1 MSGKPT
7 FPYPLVSANRNP
19 SRRGFKFAAT
29 YGALLKQA
37 DKQEPTNQE
46 SAQNRDKFGSMETQ
60 INRRS
65 GLASLVL
72 SVFLLFASSTSEQD
86 LSAEVPQGDNTVVG
100 KQLTWMGGHVL
111 ARVEHSTGWL
121 INSLGGQ
128 RYEVFIF
135 GIDKWEKEAGWSAA
149 PVKVVYEFYRDEPN
163 LPEKFFDFSSRYK
176 LTVVRDT
183 KCDESVKS
191 LSFEAN
197 VSDSGKP
204 LAATYVLKV
213 LDGAPT
219 DVLKP
224 DLILPCFVLR
234 PGQYKVISKG
244 ETL

>member
-1 MSGKPT
+1 M
-7 FPYPLVSANRNP
+7 NQ
-19 SRRGFKFAAT
+19 RGA
-29 YGALLKQA
+29 
-37 DKQEPTNQE
+37 
-46 SAQNRDKFGSMETQ
+46 
-60 INRRS
+60 
-65 GLASLVL
+65 LASLVVSL
-72 SVFLLFASSTSEQD
+72 SMLLGSSTSEEN
-86 LSAEVPQGDNTVVG
+86 LSAKVPQSGTTVVE
-100 KQLTWMGGHVL
+100 KQLAMTGHVL
-111 ARVEHSTGWL
+111 ARIEHLGHF

-128 RYEVFIF
+128 RYEVFVF

-163 LPEKFFDFSSRYK
+163 LPAKFFDFSSRYK

-197 VSDSGKP
+197 VSHSGKP
-204 LAATYVLKV
+204 LPATYVLKV
-213 LDGAPT
+213 LEGVPT

-234 PGQYKVISKG
+234 PGQYKVVSKG

>member
-1 MSGKPT
+1 M
-7 FPYPLVSANRNP
+7 NQ
-19 SRRGFKFAAT
+19 RGA
-29 YGALLKQA
+29 
-37 DKQEPTNQE
+37 
-46 SAQNRDKFGSMETQ
+46 
-60 INRRS
+60 
-65 GLASLVL
+65 LASLVL
-72 SVFLLFASSTSEQD
+72 SLSMLLAGSTSEQN
-86 LSAEVPQGDNTVVG
+86 LSAKVPQSGTTAVDE
-100 KQLTWMGGHVL
+100 KQLAMMGHVL
-111 ARVEHSTGWL
+111 ARIEHLGYL

-135 GIDKWEKEAGWSAA
+135 GIDKWDRYGKSAA

-163 LPEKFFDFSSRYK
+163 LPEKFFDFSSRYE

-191 LSFEAN
+191 LSYEAN
-197 VSDSGKP
+197 VSESGKP

-234 PGQYKVISKG
+234 PGQYRVVSKG
-244 ETL
+244 KNL

>member
-1 MSGKPT
+1 
-7 FPYPLVSANRNP
+7 
-19 SRRGFKFAAT
+19 
-29 YGALLKQA
+29 
-37 DKQEPTNQE
+37 
-46 SAQNRDKFGSMETQ
+46 METQ
-60 INRRS
+60 ISR
-65 GLASLVL
+65 GGVLASLVL
-72 SVFLLFASSTSEQD
+72 TLSMLLAPGSTSEQD
-86 LSAEVPQGDNTVVG
+86 LPAKVPQSGTTVAE
-100 KQLTWMGGHVL
+100 KQLRMMGHVL
-111 ARVEHSTGWL
+111 ARIVGLTNR
-121 INSLGGQ
+121 INLLGGQ

-135 GIDKWEKEAGWSAA
+135 GIDKWERYGKSAA

-163 LPEKFFDFSSRYK
+163 LPAKFFDFSNHYK

-191 LSFEAN
+191 LSFEVN

-204 LAATYVLKV
+204 LPATYVLKV

-234 PGQYKVISKG
+234 PGQYKVVSNG